1 MVKIER
7 NAHDDSTAAR
17 CCLFKGCAPKDA
29 ASFLSASGVT
39 IFEFTGGETIPVAL
53 RENCWAIVLC
63 GSVRIFSDNEGGTA
77 LLNIVGSGEPFDI
90 AALTGRCAAMPASS
104 AIAAGRCRVAFVR
117 ACDVNV
123 LLKEYPRVAANCLA
137 FFTGRIAFL
146 NRKIHTL
153 SCGSAEGKLADISI
167 VDTDNTFFL
176 SPGPFLANLVYSAH
190 SDCIDS
196 VIAGGRFVMKNREVE
211 GERDILDNA
220 REVLKEITL

>member
-153 SCGSAEGKLADISI
+153 SCGSAEGKLADFLLTEFRCEDDGLVVRVRSCVELAGRLNISRASLYRALGTLEERGAIARSGKRI
-167 VDTDNTFFL
+167 V
-176 SPGPFLANLVYSAH
+176 
-190 SDCIDS
+190 
-196 VIAGGRFVMKNREVE
+196 
-211 GERDILDNA
+211 ILDPDA
-220 REVLKEITL
+220 LT